1 MVGKTI
7 LGFSSLVFIAYGLVS
22 LISPAVPAGFAG
34 LVMSNGDAFAEIGA
48 MYGGLQTGVGLFCLL
63 ALIRAEYFRA
73 GLILLVIGI
82 GALAIARLL
91 SALLTTDLLTVYT
104 WGALVYELL
113 TVALAGIALRQS
125 YRGRAN

>member
-1 MVGKTI
+1 MLGKTI
-7 LGFSSLVFIAYGLVS
+7 LGISCLVFIAYGLVS
-22 LISPAVPAGFAG
+22 LIAPAVPAGFAG

-63 ALIRAEYFRA
+63 ALVRAEYFRA
-73 GLILLVIGI
+73 GLLLLVIVI

-104 WGALVYELL
+104 WGALVYELV
-113 TVALAGIALRQS
+113 TVALAGVALRQS
-125 YRGRAN
+125 YRGHVN